1 MTSCSWLG
9 YLLQRIAQK
18 TTPLSHIFR
27 LGVFEQVDKLSS
39 MNIRPLILFL
49 PVALFLLTPVQP
61 ICGDPAAI
69 TQEELVHRTQELF
82 DAVVPGNK
90 EPWQKYFAEDCIF
103 ADEKGRNFNKAQLV
117 ADIAPLPKG
126 YSGTIK
132 IARPKS
138 VIHGDTAILS
148 YDIDETETIFGQN
161 LTARYHVTD
170 TWLRRNG
177 VWQIASSQAMRY
189 YEDPAV
195 AKIELRKFADFSGTY
210 ELAPG
215 QTRRVFSEGE
225 NLYVER
231 NGKHEQ
237 LLPEGSEIFFRK
249 GVEGRIVF
257 RYADNGKVDALID
270 RRNNEDV
277 VWRKLN

>member
-1 MTSCSWLG
+1 MNVRLLISVFILAKPLG
-9 YLLQRIAQK
+9 
-18 TTPLSHIFR
+18 S
-27 LGVFEQVDKLSS
+27 
-39 MNIRPLILFL
+39 
-49 PVALFLLTPVQP
+49 
-61 ICGDPAAI
+61 ICADPAPI
-69 TQEELVHRTQELF
+69 TQEELVRRAQELF

-90 EPWQKYFAEDCIF
+90 EPWQKYFADDCIF
-103 ADEKGRNFNKAQLV
+103 ADEKGRNFNKTQLI

-132 IARPKS
+132 VVKPQS

-148 YDIDETETIFGQN
+148 YDLDETETIFGQK

-195 AKIELRKFADFSGTY
+195 GSSDPKKFGEFNGTY
-210 ELAPG
+210 EVAPG
-215 QTRRVFSEGE
+215 QIRRVFTEGE

-231 NGKHEQ
+231 NGKREQ
-237 LLPEGSEIFFRK
+237 LLPEGCEIFFRK
-249 GVEGRIVF
+249 GVEGRILF
-257 RYADNGKVDALID
+257 RYAANGKVDALID

-277 VWRKLN
+277 VWRRTD

>member
-1 MTSCSWLG
+1 
-9 YLLQRIAQK
+9 
-18 TTPLSHIFR
+18 
-27 LGVFEQVDKLSS
+27 
-39 MNIRPLILFL
+39 MNVRPLIPFL
-49 PVALFLLTPVQP
+49 PVALFLFTPLQS
-61 ICGDPAAI
+61 ICGDPAEI
-69 TQEELVHRTQELF
+69 TQEELVRRTQELF

-90 EPWQKYFAEDCIF
+90 EPWQKYFADDCIF

-132 IARPKS
+132 IARAKS

-148 YDIDETETIFGQN
+148 YDLDETESIFGQN

-177 VWQIASSQAMRY
+177 TWQIASSQAMRY

-195 AKIELRKFADFSGTY
+195 AKIEPKKFADFSGTY

-215 QTRRVFSEGE
+215 QTRRVFFEGE

-231 NGKHEQ
+231 NGKREQ

-249 GVEGRIVF
+249 GVEGRILF

-277 VWRKLN
+277 IWRRVN

>member
-1 MTSCSWLG
+1 LINASL
-9 YLLQRIAQK
+9 RK
-18 TTPLSHIFR
+18 TTRRCHRHFR
-27 LGVFEQVDKLSS
+27 WSS
-39 MNIRPLILFL
+39 VTKWTSYEVMNVRQLILIF
-49 PVALFLLTPVQP
+49 PFTLFFFNLTQS
-61 ICGDPAAI
+61 ICGDPTVI
-69 TQEELVHRTQELF
+69 TQQELVRRTQELF

-90 EPWQKYFAEDCIF
+90 EPWQKYFADDCIF
-103 ADEKGRNFNKAQLV
+103 ADEKGRNLNKAQLI
-117 ADIAPLPKG
+117 ADMTPLPKG

-132 IARPKS
+132 IAKSQS
-138 VIHGDTAILS
+138 VIHGNAAAILS
-148 YDIDETETIFGQN
+148 YDLDETETIFGQK

-177 VWQIASSQAMRY
+177 IWQIVSSQAMRY

-195 AKIELRKFADFSGTY
+195 ARIDPKKFADFNGTY

-225 NLYVER
+225 SLYVER
-231 NGKHEQ
+231 NGKRER

-249 GVEGRIVF
+249 GVEGRILF

-277 VWRKLN
+277 VWRRMN

>member
-1 MTSCSWLG
+1 
-9 YLLQRIAQK
+9 
-18 TTPLSHIFR
+18 
-27 LGVFEQVDKLSS
+27 
-39 MNIRPLILFL
+39 MNIRSLIL
-49 PVALFLLTPVQP
+49 LFLLSFFKPLGS

-69 TQEELVHRTQELF
+69 TQEELVRRTQELF

-103 ADEKGRNFNKAQLV
+103 ADEKGRSLNKTQLV

-132 IARPKS
+132 IVKPKS
-138 VIHGDTAILS
+138 VIHGDMAILS
-148 YDIDETETIFGQN
+148 YDLDETETIFGQK

-170 TWLRRNG
+170 TWLQRNG
-177 VWQIASSQAMRY
+177 VWQIVSSQAMRY

-195 AKIELRKFADFSGTY
+195 ARIEPKKFADFNGTY

-231 NGKHEQ
+231 NGKSEQ

-249 GVEGRIVF
+249 GVEGRILF
-257 RYADNGKVDALID
+257 RYADGKVDALID

-277 VWRKLN
+277 VWRRVN

>member
-1 MTSCSWLG
+1 MTKG
-9 YLLQRIAQK
+9 TKYR
-18 TTPLSHIFR
+18 
-27 LGVFEQVDKLSS
+27 
-39 MNIRPLILFL
+39 MNIRPLILVFIL
-49 PVALFLLTPVQP
+49 GFFKPTES
-61 ICGDPAAI
+61 IYGDPAAI
-69 TQEELVHRTQELF
+69 TQEELVRRTQELF

-90 EPWQKYFAEDCIF
+90 EPWQEYFADDCIF
-103 ADEKGRNFNKAQLV
+103 GDEKGRNFNKTQLI
-117 ADIAPLPKG
+117 ADITPLPKG

-132 IARPKS
+132 IVKPKS

-148 YDIDETETIFGQN
+148 YDLDETETIFGQK

-170 TWLRRNG
+170 TWLQRNG

-195 AKIELRKFADFSGTY
+195 ATIDSKKFVDFNGAY

-225 NLYVER
+225 NLYLER
-231 NGKHEQ
+231 NGKREQ

-249 GVEGRIVF
+249 GVEGRILF
-257 RYADNGKVDALID
+257 RYADSGKVDALID

-277 VWRKLN
+277 VWRRVN